1 MSSVFRQVQEMPRAL
16 GSFVRY
22 FGGTEDQQRYDWRV
36 GAAVDDEAGFVE
48 TTTEVASVPRQLTHP
63 TCTCTHSIVH
73 LVSASVYR
81 PLSAF
86 KTQEISD
93 SLKIPQH
100 FLYE

>member
-1 MSSVFRQVQEMPRAL
+1 MSSGFRQVQEMPRAL

-63 TCTCTHSIVH
+63 TRTCTHSIVH

-93 SLKIPQH
+93 SVKIPQH